1 MWNDAGCQA
10 AKCSTIRQKMS
21 VAHWERLCLNIMSL
35 CHSISRGSE
44 CFHSQ
49 IKQKEEIEQLEGK
62 LK

>member
-1 MWNDAGCQA
+1 MEA
-10 AKCSTIRQKMS
+10 IRQKMS